1 MLIPTYWAQS
11 CLEIKHRG
19 KDTHIWRFGWSN
31 ISQKDAENHAKAR
44 CEAALDTL
52 TRTGKIKFFD
62 VRDNYLGL
70 ERQLPIKEQVLERF
84 DDGSVLTVN
93 SYGASCL
100 NVPDVLILDID
111 NEDVL
116 THLATLSTTKKPA
129 PIQLRWVVL
138 MSVLVCLALGQ
149 VINPFL
155 AMALLLPML
164 VLMMCITDW
173 IDDKRAVAWQVRVVQ
188 KVGGFERFVSETL
201 AAFAKTQDMSFR
213 LYATPNG
220 FRVIATNR
228 HYLPNDEMAER
239 CFEAL
244 FVDKRYA
251 HLCKIQRCFRSRVT
265 AKPWRM
271 AEKLGV
277 LPTKQFWVDDRYSW
291 QNQLI
296 GLRQAWLKEYHANAR
311 QYRACRFVASFGTQQ
326 DDGVMAFVAL
336 HDRLCQ
342 CEHKL
347 PMA

>member
-11 CLEIKHRG
+11 CLAVKHRG

-31 ISQKDAENHAKAR
+31 ISQQDAENHAKAR
-44 CEAALDTL
+44 CEAALETL

-111 NEDVL
+111 NEDIL
-116 THLATLSTTKKPA
+116 AHLATLSATKKPE
-129 PIQLRWVVL
+129 PIRLCWAVL
-138 MSVLVCLALGQ
+138 MSALVCLALSW
-149 VINPFL
+149 VINPVL
-155 AMALLLPML
+155 ATALFVPML
-164 VLMMCITDW
+164 IPMIYLIDW
-173 IDDKRAVAWQVRVVQ
+173 IDDKRAAAWQVKVVQ
-188 KVGGFERFVSETL
+188 KVGGFERFIS
-201 AAFAKTQDMSFR
+201 KTVAEFTRTHDLSFR
-213 LYATPNG
+213 LYATPSG
-220 FRVIATNR
+220 FRAIATNQR
-228 HYLPNDEMAER
+228 YLPSDEMVGR

-271 AEKLGV
+271 TEEMGA

-291 QNQLI
+291 QNQLL
-296 GLRQAWLKEYHANAR
+296 GLRQTWLQKYHANAR
-311 QYRACRFVASFGTQQ
+311 QYRACRFVASFGTKQ

-342 CEHKL
+342 CERKL